1 MKTKNTIIAV
11 IVVLL
16 VCISLLGLY
25 QHNSHKTPTSIF
37 YESIESVVEVKA
49 ETGTQESY
57 GAAVFMDAEGTL
69 VTNAHVVTLTKH
81 GERVGYDEICIRF
94 AQEEEYRPATLLAFD
109 ETRDLALLHYDVGDE
124 KINGIQLGDDE
135 TIEFGDT
142 VYAVGNTMN
151 TGLAIS
157 QGIISI
163 PHINI
168 EYEGKAR
175 ECIQADVTIS
185 NGNSGGA
192 LLDANGRLIGITS
205 FRLKDSSGNVVY
217 GYGYSVPLHVVKAFL
232 QENT

>member
-1 MKTKNTIIAV
+1 MKTKNAIIAAL
-11 IVVLL
+11 VVLL
-16 VCISLLGLY
+16 LGAFLFGLY
-25 QHNSHKTPTSIF
+25 QVKSHKTTTSIF

-49 ETGTQESY
+49 VTGAQESF
-57 GAAVFMDAEGTL
+57 GTAVFMDAEGTL
-69 VTNAHVVTLTKH
+69 VTNAHVVTLAKH

-94 AQEEEYRPATLLAFD
+94 AQEEEYRQVTLLAFD
-109 ETRDLALLHYDVGDE
+109 ENRDLALLHYDAGDE
-124 KINGIQLGDDE
+124 IINGIPMGDNE
-135 TIEFGDT
+135 TVEFGDT
-142 VYAVGNTMN
+142 VYAIGNSMN

-168 EYEGKAR
+168 EYDGKTR

-217 GYGYSVPLHVVKAFL
+217 GYGYSVPLRVVQTFL